1 MWSNVHVECV
11 FGLALVGIFAAMLNS
26 SRPRDLTRREAAKA
40 IGIVAVGLLATAC
53 NPYGFGLLRYM
64 FENSFVPQVLDIA
77 ELRPPYLPNY
87 RAFFAW
93 TIAGGVL
100 IVLSWLGRRLVRRPV
115 HRSFSEGGSLGGG
128 GRVDLYAMP
137 SYDSLFNAFV
147 TLLVTIDPPGLAPLF
162 LGVTRGMNRDE
173 RAQVSM
179 RASIIGFAVLALFA
193 VAGAQILSVFGITL
207 PAFRVAGGL
216 LLFFIAFEM
225 IFERRQDRK
234 EKISDVAITKDLIHN
249 IAAFPLAIPLIA
261 GPGAISATVLLSGSF
276 QGAGAQAALVGII
289 FVCLVLTYLVFVLS
303 ERIDRF
309 LGNTGRSILTRLLG
323 VILAAL
329 AVQFVADGIKALMS
343 A

>member
-1 MWSNVHVECV
+1 
-11 FGLALVGIFAAMLNS
+11 
-26 SRPRDLTRREAAKA
+26 
-40 IGIVAVGLLATAC
+40 
-53 NPYGFGLLRYM
+53 
-64 FENSFVPQVLDIA
+64 
-77 ELRPPYLPNY
+77 
-87 RAFFAW
+87 
-93 TIAGGVL
+93 
-100 IVLSWLGRRLVRRPV
+100 
-115 HRSFSEGGSLGGG
+115 
-128 GRVDLYAMP
+128 MP

-179 RASIIGFAVLALFA
+179 RASIIGFALLALFA

-234 EKISDVAITKDLIHN
+234 EKITDVAITKDLIHN

-289 FVCLVLTYLVFVLS
+289 LVCLVLTYLVFLLS
-303 ERIDRF
+303 DRIDRF

-329 AVQFVADGIKALMS
+329 AVQFVADGIKALML